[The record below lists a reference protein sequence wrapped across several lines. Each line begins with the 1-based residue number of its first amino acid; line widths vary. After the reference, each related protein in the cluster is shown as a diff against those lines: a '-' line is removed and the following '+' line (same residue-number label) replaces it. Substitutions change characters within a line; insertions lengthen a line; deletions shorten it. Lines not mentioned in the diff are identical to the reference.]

1 MSSGKH
7 RLLLLL
13 NLLTFQVEG
22 FLEVDLYSHFL
33 SMQALVFL
41 SLVTGS
47 PSSPRE
53 QIQLTDLAGGKCL
66 CWTGSQQWDRFQ
78 RQREEGAEE
87 DTAAFSSSKAAR
99 RISWA
104 GVHLQATDCKIH
116 CINTVLDSQSERDT
130 HETHISHSFIHIF
143 HGFLYTSSMY

>member
-66 CWTGSQQWDRFQ
+66 C
-78 RQREEGAEE
+78 
-87 DTAAFSSSKAAR
+87 
-99 RISWA
+99 
-104 GVHLQATDCKIH
+104 
-116 CINTVLDSQSERDT
+116 
-130 HETHISHSFIHIF
+130 
-143 HGFLYTSSMY
+143 